1 MLIIQD
7 IKHFH
12 FNFISH
18 HFRNN
23 NLYEVIIKLKQV
35 KTAILNFQAYKY
47 KFSKRISYECFWNR
61 ASHFFNDFKVELFKD
76 SSSALEDKYKKAM
89 VQNAT
94 LDNEKTTINYEVR
107 VRFILFILTQN

>member
-1 MLIIQD
+1 MSVFWIELLI
-7 IKHFH
+7 F
-12 FNFISH
+12 
-18 HFRNN
+18 
-23 NLYEVIIKLKQV
+23 
-35 KTAILNFQAYKY
+35 
-47 KFSKRISYECFWNR
+47 KRIENF
-61 ASHFFNDFKVELFKD
+61 ELFKD